1 MAKTVARADTGPSRD
16 GHAGGDPANADHA
29 DPFSAHADCAGTDC
43 AGTDCASADCV
54 GAVCVGADCAASSHL
69 EGTDGC
75 AYADHHAGDAGR
87 ADEGDR
93 PIDPRTLSQ
102 TRADLALDL
111 LLTGTPGGHDTP
123 DGLLSVITASI
134 SVAVPVTT
142 LMGEDGPEAELDGR
156 CPIDPTTA
164 RALAGAATGWDRV
177 LTHPIT
183 GGVLAVDRYRP
194 SEALKRHLIGRD
206 QRCRFPG
213 CGMPAWHSDL
223 DHTKDAAFGGATDD
237 DNFAAL
243 CRRHHVLKHHS
254 PWLVR
259 QLGNGLLEWTSPTRR
274 IYIDKPPAPN
284 TVTFSDG
291 TELDGTDFDAAGSGG
306 ALPGGPSGAP
316 DGANAGRR
324 TVEPWAFAPEA
335 LLAPF

>member
-1 MAKTVARADTGPSRD
+1 
-16 GHAGGDPANADHA
+16 
-29 DPFSAHADCAGTDC
+29 
-43 AGTDCASADCV
+43 
-54 GAVCVGADCAASSHL
+54 
-69 EGTDGC
+69 
-75 AYADHHAGDAGR
+75 
-87 ADEGDR
+87 
-93 PIDPRTLSQ
+93 
-102 TRADLALDL
+102 
-111 LLTGTPGGHDTP
+111 
-123 DGLLSVITASI
+123 VITASI
-134 SVAVPVTT
+134 SVTVPVTT

-237 DNFAAL
+237 DNLAAL

-291 TELDGTDFDAAGSGG
+291 TELDGTDFDAAGSSG
-306 ALPGGPSGAP
+306 APPGGPSGAP